1 MLTLHTLASG
11 SEGNCLLLSDGTTH
25 LLVDAGISAR
35 RIKTALGQ
43 LGLTADDLSAILI
56 THAHTD
62 HISGLHTLTKHH
74 AVPLYASAP
83 TARQLAYRIAG
94 IEPLL
99 HSVNTEAQFPVGTL
113 DVRVF
118 ATSHDAAGSVDY
130 RVDDTDGS
138 VGILT
143 DTGYVTE
150 SAFAALR
157 GVALLV
163 LESNHD
169 VEWLRSGPY
178 PYYLK
183 ERILGIQGHL
193 SNDCAAAFA
202 AQMAACG
209 TQEIVLAHLS
219 KENNTPVRALDTM
232 QRALRGAGFD
242 IPVSVAPR
250 AALSGPYRAEV
261 SICRR

>member
-1 MLTLHTLASG
+1 M
-11 SEGNCLLLSDGTTH
+11 
-25 LLVDAGISAR
+25 
-35 RIKTALGQ
+35 
-43 LGLTADDLSAILI
+43 
-56 THAHTD
+56 
-62 HISGLHTLTKHH
+62 TKHH

-183 ERILGIQGHL
+183 ERILGMQGHL